1 MNPAAPAPSPN
12 AAPGPQALLFDGR
25 SARGQA
31 VRLAMQAGD
40 LLALPQSAEAGA
52 APEPRRWPLA
62 QVQWPERTR
71 HGQRT
76 LHLADGAS
84 LQVAD
89 SAAFDA
95 WRRQHGPSES
105 WVVRAQQ
112 NWRSTLLALV
122 MLVLVVAA
130 GYRWGVP
137 AAARGLVAWLP
148 AEADQAVGAQA
159 LESAQGRWLQPTQ
172 LPAARQQALREAF
185 AQMVAQAWPA
195 AGSPA
200 GQSAWQPGG
209 QTGGPSSAAPVY
221 TLRFHAATPELGP
234 NAFALPGGDIV
245 VTDELVA
252 LLAGHDDT
260 LLGVMAHELG
270 HVQHRHGMHALVQ
283 FTLLSTATSIAL
295 GDFSSVLAALPA
307 WLAQMGYSRDAERE
321 ADAVAVRLLKASG
334 RSPAAMVVLFERLAQ
349 GRAAGQEADS
359 GPPIALASHPAD
371 EERVRFFREA
381 AAGLR

>member
-1 MNPAAPAPSPN
+1 VNSPAAAPDPSAPD
-12 AAPGPQALLFDGR
+12 ADGPGPAALFFDGR
-25 SARGQA
+25 SARGHA
-31 VRLAMQAGD
+31 VRLALTEGH
-40 LLALPQSAEAGA
+40 LLARPLDPTAVDAG
-52 APEPRRWPLA
+52 PERRWPLA

-76 LHLADGAS
+76 LHLADGGS

-89 SAAFDA
+89 TAAFDT
-95 WRRQHGPSES
+95 WRAQQGPGEG

-112 NWRSTLLALV
+112 NWRSTLVALV
-122 MLVLVVAA
+122 LLVAVGAA

-137 AAARGLVAWLP
+137 AAARGLVALLP
-148 AEADQAVGAQA
+148 EAAEQAVGAQA
-159 LESAQGRWLQPTQ
+159 LQSVQGRWLRPTQ
-172 LPAARQQALREAF
+172 LPTERQEALRKAF
-185 AQMVAQAWPA
+185 AQMVAAAWPA
-195 AGSPA
+195 GARAGGLA
-200 GQSAWQPGG
+200 G
-209 QTGGPSSAAPVY
+209 AAPAY
-221 TLRFHAATPELGP
+221 TLRFHAATRDLGP

-295 GDFSSVLAALPA
+295 GDFSSVLAVLPA

-321 ADAVAVRLLKASG
+321 ADAVAVRLLRASG
-334 RSPAAMVVLFERLAQ
+334 RSPAAMVVLFERLAERPDAER
-349 GRAAGQEADS
+349 GDD

-371 EERVRFFREA
+371 EERKRYFRD
-381 AAGLR
+381 AAGAAR

>member
-1 MNPAAPAPSPN
+1 MNPAAA
-12 AAPGPQALLFDGR
+12 PQAQSAHTAAGPRALFFDGR

-31 VRLAMQAGD
+31 VQLAVQAGE
-40 LLALPQSAEAGA
+40 LLAVPLAPRDGEAGPPLDA
-52 APEPRRWPLA
+52 RRWPLA

-95 WRRQHGPSES
+95 WRAQHGPREG

-122 MLVLVVAA
+122 LLVVVGAA

-137 AAARGLVAWLP
+137 AAARGLVALLP
-148 AEADQAVGAQA
+148 TAADQAVGAQA
-159 LESAQGRWLQPTQ
+159 LESVQGRWLKPTQ
-172 LPAARQQALREAF
+172 LPAARQEALRSAF

-195 AGSPA
+195 GGSAGPYGNAPA
-200 GQSAWQPGG
+200 
-209 QTGGPSSAAPVY
+209 Y
-221 TLRFHAATPELGP
+221 TLRFHAATGELGP

-245 VTDELVA
+245 ITDELVA

-270 HVQHRHGMHALVQ
+270 HVQHRHGMHALAQ
-283 FTLLSTATSIAL
+283 FTLLSTATSVAL
-295 GDFSSVLAALPA
+295 GDFSSVLAVLPA

-321 ADAVAVRLLKASG
+321 ADAVAVRLLRASG

-349 GRAAGQEADS
+349 RRGAEGGADATADS
-359 GPPIALASHPAD
+359 GPPMALASHPAD

>member
-1 MNPAAPAPSPN
+1 MNPAGSAPSPN

-31 VRLAMQAGD
+31 VRLAVQAGE
-40 LLALPQSAEAGA
+40 LLALPLHPEPGA
-52 APEPRRWPLA
+52 APEARRWPLA

-89 SAAFDA
+89 RAAFDA
-95 WRRQHGPSES
+95 WRQSHGPRES

-122 MLVLVVAA
+122 VLVLVGAA

-137 AAARGLVAWLP
+137 AAARGLVALLP
-148 AEADQAVGAQA
+148 AAAEQAIGAQA
-159 LESAQGRWLQPTQ
+159 LESVQGRWLQPTQ
-172 LPAARQQALREAF
+172 LPAARQQALRDAF
-185 AQMVAQAWPA
+185 AKMVAQGWPGA
-195 AGSPA
+195 AQARAAPA
-200 GQSAWQPGG
+200 
-209 QTGGPSSAAPVY
+209 AAPVY
-221 TLRFHAATPELGP
+221 TLRFHAGTRELGP

-245 VTDELVA
+245 ITDELVA

-270 HVQHRHGMHALVQ
+270 HVQHRHGMHALAQ

-295 GDFSSVLAALPA
+295 GDFSSVLAVLPA

-321 ADAVAVRLLKASG
+321 ADAVAVRLLQASG

-349 GRAAGQEADS
+349 RRAADPQADRQADS
-359 GPPIALASHPAD
+359 GPAIALASHPAD

>member
-1 MNPAAPAPSPN
+1 VNGPAPPPGH
-12 AAPGPQALLFDGR
+12 AAHGAAGAGPVALFFDGR
-25 SARGQA
+25 SARGHA
-31 VRLAMQAGD
+31 VRLALHEGQ
-40 LLALPQSAEAGA
+40 LLAQPLEPTAVDAG
-52 APEPRRWPLA
+52 PERRWPLA

-76 LHLADGAS
+76 LHLADGGS

-89 SAAFDA
+89 TAAFDA
-95 WRRQHGPSES
+95 WRALHGPPEG

-122 MLVLVVAA
+122 LLVAVGAA

-137 AAARGLVAWLP
+137 AAARGLVALVP
-148 AEADQAVGAQA
+148 AAADQAVGEQA
-159 LESAQGRWLQPTQ
+159 LQSVQGRWLKPTQ
-172 LPAARQQALREAF
+172 LPPARQAALRAAF

-195 AGSPA
+195 RGSE
-200 GQSAWQPGG
+200 G
-209 QTGGPSSAAPVY
+209 AAPAY
-221 TLRFHAATPELGP
+221 TLRFHAATRDLGP

-252 LLAGHDDT
+252 LLDGHDDT

-270 HVQHRHGMHALVQ
+270 HVQHRHGMHALAQ

-295 GDFSSVLAALPA
+295 GDFSSVLAVLPA

-321 ADAVAVRLLKASG
+321 ADAVAVRLLRASG
-334 RSPAAMVVLFERLAQ
+334 RSPAAMVLLFERLAA
-349 GRAAGQEADS
+349 RPEAEA
-359 GPPIALASHPAD
+359 GPPMALASHPAD
-371 EERVRFFREA
+371 EERTRYFREA